1 MKHRPWNIN
10 VSDGWG
16 HTIHKKITDI
26 SFGQGHMI
34 LQTFQGYLYIM
45 SKSVW
50 KVRLTFSVA
59 TAVKAIVYNNVKGDN
74 NNG

>member
-1 MKHRPWNIN
+1 
-10 VSDGWG
+10 
-16 HTIHKKITDI
+16 
-26 SFGQGHMI
+26 MI

-59 TAVKAIVYNNVKGDN
+59 TAVKAIVYNNVKGEKN
-74 NNG
+74 ND

>member
-1 MKHRPWNIN
+1 M
-10 VSDGWG
+10 
-16 HTIHKKITDI
+16 IHNKKITDV

-50 KVRLTFSVA
+50 KVTFLVFPAISV
-59 TAVKAIVYNNVKGDN
+59 VCIVYNNVKIKIARGS
-74 NNG
+74 